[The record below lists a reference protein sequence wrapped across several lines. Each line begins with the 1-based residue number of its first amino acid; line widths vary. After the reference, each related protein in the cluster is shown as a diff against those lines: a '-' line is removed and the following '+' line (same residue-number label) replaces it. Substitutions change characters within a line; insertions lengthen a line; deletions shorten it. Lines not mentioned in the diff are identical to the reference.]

1 MILQDFTAWP
11 TRIHEEQCYF
21 ALVVSGNDADQVR
34 MLPCA
39 DEGAL

>member
-11 TRIHEEQCYF
+11 TSIHEEQHYF
-21 ALVVSGNDADQVR
+21 ALVISGNEADQVR

-39 DEGAL
+39 DEGVL